1 MRRPTFSILT
11 PSLNQVSYVDDAV
24 RSVLAQATDVDI
36 EYIVVDGGSTDGTVD
51 ILERYRDQ
59 FAHLIVE
66 PDGGQ
71 AAALNRGLALA
82 TGEFVAF
89 LNTDDLYLPGAL
101 SAAATAFTESGADWV
116 CGDTIFFGDGH
127 RTEFVAADVPRSIRE
142 LLTWG
147 YRAPQPGM
155 FWRRDV
161 VDYFDVRFRHVFD
174 H

>member
-82 TGEFVAF
+82 
-89 LNTDDLYLPGAL
+89 
-101 SAAATAFTESGADWV
+101 S
-116 CGDTIFFGDGH
+116 
-127 RTEFVAADVPRSIRE
+127 R
-142 LLTWG
+142 
-147 YRAPQPGM
+147 
-155 FWRRDV
+155 
-161 VDYFDVRFRHVFD
+161 
-174 H
+174 